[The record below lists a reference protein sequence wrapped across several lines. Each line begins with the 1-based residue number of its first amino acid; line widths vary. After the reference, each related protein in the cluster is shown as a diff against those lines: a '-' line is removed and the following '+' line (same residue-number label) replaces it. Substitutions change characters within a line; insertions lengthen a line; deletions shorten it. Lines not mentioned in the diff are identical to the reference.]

1 MRISV
6 IRRIVGVLAVAALAV
21 LPLTLLGP
29 ATAAANA
36 AKAAKAAKASSGSTF
51 NPNLLLQ
58 GSTNTAEPSIRTDRF
73 GRSFVLGPTG
83 VQAGGAGWGVPHDGP
98 SAAYVGQ

>member
-6 IRRIVGVLAVAALAV
+6 IRRIVGVLAVAALSV

-29 ATAAANA
+29 AAVAANA
-36 AKAAKAAKASSGSTF
+36 AKPTKAAKPSSGSTF

-58 GSTNTAEPSIRTDRF
+58 GSTNTAEPSINRWAAMTGCGWRRIR
-73 GRSFVLGPTG
+73 GSTHWASPT
-83 VQAGGAGWGVPHDGP
+83 
-98 SAAYVGQ
+98 SS